1 MTARSSSADRAAIRP
16 IAAPTQALLP
26 LIATLAAIAAAS
38 WVRLQFAGVPLERD
52 EGEYAYAGQLILQGI
67 PPYRLAYNM
76 KFPGTYYS
84 YAAILAIF
92 GQSVQ
97 AIRVGVTIVNAATA
111 VLLFFAGKRLLPTW
125 AAAIAAATFAAL
137 SAGAAPLA
145 VFGHATHF
153 VLLPAIG
160 GLLVLLIAID
170 RARPE
175 WFLFAGVLFGI
186 AGLMKQPGFAYV
198 PFAVFVVAW
207 TQRRLARPPVAWRS
221 IAVTAAILLG
231 GVALPFVL
239 LCALFAAHGVLD
251 RFWFWTFDYAALY
264 VSLMTTR
271 GAIELF
277 GLAWGVVT
285 VRSLPIWIAAGAGL
299 FMLWLGRA
307 RLDARVIVTALLI
320 ASFAAFTAGF
330 YFRPHYFILLF
341 PVVGLLVGA
350 LGVAL
355 ERLAATAMP
364 VRYARLGVVVAS
376 VALLAGVVAG
386 ERAIWGRDPREISRA
401 IYQLNPFP
409 EAIDIAAYIASH
421 SSPDD
426 RIAVVGSEPEI
437 YFYAHRKSA
446 TGYIYTYPLME
457 AQPFAAR
464 MQDEMIAEIDAAHPA
479 YVVVVWIDTSWGWTP
494 ASNRRILDW
503 AQRYTRA
510 CYTLV
515 GSADLSAQGTTMRW
529 DDEAR
534 ATPTQ
539 SERTIFTFRR
549 RSDEACTVP
558 R

>member
-16 IAAPTQALLP
+16 VAAPALLP

-67 PPYRLAYNM
+67 PPYQLAYNM

-84 YAAILAIF
+84 YAAILAVF

-97 AIRVGVTIVNAATA
+97 AVRLGVAVVSAATA
-111 VLLFFAGKRLLPTW
+111 VLLFFAGKRLLPPW

-153 VLLPAIG
+153 VVLPAVA
-160 GLLVLLIAID
+160 GLLVLLSAID
-170 RARPE
+170 RGRVSRFAI
-175 WFLFAGVLFGI
+175 AGVLFGL

-198 PFAVFVVAW
+198 PFALFVAAW
-207 TQRRLARPPVAWRS
+207 MHRRIARPPIAWPVIAIRS
-221 IAVTAAILLG
+221 IVLLAG
-231 GVALPFVL
+231 AALPF
-239 LCALFAAHGVLD
+239 ALVCVVFLTQGVLD
-251 RFWFWTFDYAALY
+251 RFWFWTFDYAAQY

-277 GLAWGVVT
+277 GLAWSVVT
-285 VRSLPIWIAAGAGL
+285 ARSLAIWIAAGLGL
-299 FMLWLGRA
+299 VLLWIGRA
-307 RLDARVIVTALLI
+307 RLDARVIITALLV
-320 ASFAAFTAGF
+320 ASLAAFTAGF

-350 LGVAL
+350 LAVAL
-355 ERLAATAMP
+355 ERIAATAMP
-364 VRYARLGVVVAS
+364 ARYARLAVVVGA
-376 VALLAGVVAG
+376 VVLLAGVVLS
-386 ERAIWGRDPREISRA
+386 ERALWSRDPRALSRA

-409 EAIDIAAYIASH
+409 EAVDIASYIAAH
-421 SSPDD
+421 SDAGD

-437 YFYAHRKSA
+437 YFYAKRKSA

-457 AQPFAAR
+457 AQPYAAR

-479 YVVVVWIDTSWGWTP
+479 YVVVVSIDTSWGWTP

-515 GSADLSAQGTTMRW
+515 GSADVTPQGTTMRW
-529 DDEAR
+529 DDDAR

-549 RSDEACTVP
+549 RSDEPCTVP